1 MSDDIIV
8 IDNVIPK
15 DYSDQ
20 ILRLM
25 TGWDLGWVFN
35 QSMVSPDDDFQ
46 NQEDNHAGF
55 NHFFFEDNEPKSQHF
70 NFIYPLV
77 LSITS
82 NTKVPVNRLIRMR
95 ANLTLP
101 NKTSKLDWH
110 MPHID
115 SFFEHWNAI
124 YYVNDCDGDTVIFN
138 ETNDNY
144 SSGEDD
150 IVRIKNGNFT
160 VKQRVEPKQG
170 RVVVFPGKYYHSSSW
185 ARDSKFRCVININ
198 LSKIMI

>member
-1 MSDDIIV
+1 MSDDIII

-15 DYSDQ
+15 DYQDQ
-20 ILRLM
+20 LLNTM
-25 TGWDLGWVFN
+25 TGWDFGWVFN

-55 NHFFFEDNEPKSQHF
+55 NHFFFEDNQPKSQHF
-70 NFIYPLV
+70 NFVYPLV
-77 LSITS
+77 LGITS
-82 NTKVPVNRLIRMR
+82 ETRVPVNRLIRMR

-101 NKTSKLDWH
+101 NKTSKLEWH

-124 YYVNDCDGDTVIFN
+124 YYVNDSDGDTVIFN

-150 IVRIKNGNFT
+150 IIRIKNGNFT
-160 VKQRVEPKQG
+160 IKERIEPKKG
-170 RVVVFPGKYYHSSSW
+170 RVVIFPGKYYHSSSW
-185 ARDSKFRCVININ
+185 ARNSKFRCVININ

>member
-15 DYSDQ
+15 DYQDQ
-20 ILRLM
+20 LLSLM
-25 TGWDLGWVFN
+25 TGWDFSWVFN

-55 NHFFFEDNEPKSQHF
+55 NHFFFEDNQPKSQHF
-70 NFIYPLV
+70 NFVYPMV
-77 LSITS
+77 LGITS
-82 NTKVPVNRLIRMR
+82 ETRVPVNRLIRMR

-150 IVRIKNGNFT
+150 IIRIKNGNFT
-160 VKQRVEPKQG
+160 VKQRIEPKKG
-170 RVVVFPGKYYHSSSW
+170 RVVIFPGKYYHSSSW
-185 ARDSKFRCVININ
+185 ARNSKFRCVININ